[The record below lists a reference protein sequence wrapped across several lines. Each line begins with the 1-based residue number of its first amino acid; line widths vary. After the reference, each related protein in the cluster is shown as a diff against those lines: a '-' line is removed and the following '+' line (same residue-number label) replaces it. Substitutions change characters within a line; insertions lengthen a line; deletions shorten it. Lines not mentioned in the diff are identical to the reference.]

1 MKEFK
6 VAIIGG
12 GPGGYVSAIRLQQF
26 GIEVAVFEKN
36 RLGGVCLN
44 RGCIPTK
51 TMVKVA
57 EIFSEIKVAKEFGIE
72 LQNPKLN
79 YEQVCKRKDEVVEKL
94 VSGVEFLFEKR
105 QISNITEK
113 VLKIIR
119 TKENYEIVTKNENYK
134 AKFVIIATGSE
145 PKELPFMKFDD
156 EKILSSSSLLELKK
170 LPKQLTVIGGGVIGC
185 EFASIFN
192 SFGVKVDIVEFLPK
206 LISLEDKEISLR
218 LAMALKKSGIKI
230 HLKTAVES
238 YREKDEKIILKLN
251 NGKEIITD
259 KILISVG
266 RIPTFDIETEKFQL
280 KMEDNFIEIDNNMQT
295 NMKNIFAIG
304 DVTGKLMLA
313 HTASKQGL
321 LLAEKIKNILNN
333 EKQDLALNYL
343 NIPACIF
350 TNPEIGSVGLT
361 QQQAKTEYENILVG
375 KFPFS
380 ANGKALGLGN
390 TFGFV
395 KTIADAKTRKILG
408 MHIIG
413 EQATELIAQGAML
426 LGTESTIEDVQKV
439 IFAHP
444 TLSETVME
452 SIEDLEN
459 LAIHKM

>member
-12 GPGGYVSAIRLQQF
+12 GPGGYVTAIRLQQF

>member
-1 MKEFK
+1 
-6 VAIIGG
+6 
-12 GPGGYVSAIRLQQF
+12 
-26 GIEVAVFEKN
+26 
-36 RLGGVCLN
+36 
-44 RGCIPTK
+44 
-51 TMVKVA
+51 
-57 EIFSEIKVAKEFGIE
+57 
-72 LQNPKLN
+72 
-79 YEQVCKRKDEVVEKL
+79 
-94 VSGVEFLFEKR
+94 
-105 QISNITEK
+105 
-113 VLKIIR
+113 
-119 TKENYEIVTKNENYK
+119 
-134 AKFVIIATGSE
+134 
-145 PKELPFMKFDD
+145 LPFMKFDD